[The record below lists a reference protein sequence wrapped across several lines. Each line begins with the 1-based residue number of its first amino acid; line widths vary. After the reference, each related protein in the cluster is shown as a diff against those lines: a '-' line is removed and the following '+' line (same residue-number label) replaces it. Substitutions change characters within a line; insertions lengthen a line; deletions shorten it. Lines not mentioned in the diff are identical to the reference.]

1 MGATSSRLAKKIS
14 NSFRSSSNDNLN
26 NVSNENALQKFSR
39 HLVFARRGSMYKD
52 EDGDLAHEFYVEVPP
67 KQGRKATMKR
77 VYDNLTPEG
86 DVLYDIPRLHVD
98 FPYIIANL

>member
-1 MGATSSRLAKKIS
+1 
-14 NSFRSSSNDNLN
+14 
-26 NVSNENALQKFSR
+26 
-39 HLVFARRGSMYKD
+39 MYKD

-67 KQGRKATMKR
+67 KQGCKATMKR

-86 DVLYDIPRLHVD
+86 EVYYDIARLHVD